1 MKLNAQQIAFFD
13 VFGYL
18 VLPKVFNEEEITA
31 MSKDFDAVALAD
43 RDGKEFEA
51 VYSVGVALED
61 TDSFKDLKYKD
72 ELFYPLQ
79 QLLGEGF
86 VTTVGP
92 GGALFVGDTQW
103 HPDVAEVSEQT
114 RIKVGIYLDPV
125 RKESGALRVVPGS
138 HKNPL
143 HELLQP
149 LRMGRLKEALE
160 DGRLLSNGAPA
171 AEADRI
177 ELEAWE
183 KRSGVN
189 LDANNTIFGWDP
201 TEIPSTVLE
210 SNPGDIVVF
219 SQHCF
224 HAAFGGRD
232 GRRMVA
238 ATWASAPMKD
248 DDFTGEVVSDLRK
261 ANNLE

>member
-1 MKLNAQQIAFFD
+1 MQLSKQQIAFFE

-18 VLPKVFNEEEITA
+18 VLPKIFNEEQVAA

-51 VYSVGVALED
+51 MQRQNIALGD
-61 TDSFKDLKYKD
+61 TDSFKDLKYRD

-86 VTTVGP
+86 VTTGEP
-92 GGALFVGDTQW
+92 GGGLFVGDTQW

-114 RIKVGIYLDPV
+114 RIKAGIYLDPV

-149 LRMGRLKEALE
+149 LRMGRLKDALE
-160 DGRLLSNGAPA
+160 DGRLLSNIAPA
-171 AEADRI
+171 SEADRR
-177 ELEAWE
+177 ELDAWG

-189 LDANNTIFGWDP
+189 LDDNNTIYGYEP
-201 TEIPSTVLE
+201 SEIPCAALE
-210 SNPGDIVVF
+210 TNPGDVGFFNQCI
-219 SQHCF
+219 F

-238 ATWASAPMKD
+238 PTWASAPVKG
-248 DDFTGEVVSDLRK
+248 DDFKGDVVNDLRT
-261 ANNLE
+261 ANNVS

>member
-18 VLPKVFNEEEITA
+18 VLPKVFNEEKIAA

-61 TDSFKDLKYKD
+61 TDSFKDLKYRD

-79 QLLGEGF
+79 QLLGKGF

-149 LRMGRLKEALE
+149 LRMGRIKESLK
-160 DGRLLSNGAPA
+160 DGSLMSNIAPA
-171 AEADRI
+171 G
-177 ELEAWE
+177 E
-183 KRSGVN
+183 KGRKERKKIKRLQRDPNTSNLASYRMKPNPGRWQGRVCCAGESGVSLPATLLQSPGPEN
-189 LDANNTIFGWDP
+189 RLRRVISAVRHYLVVP
-201 TEIPSTVLE
+201 T
-210 SNPGDIVVF
+210 PGE
-219 SQHCF
+219 QKEEGH
-224 HAAFGGRD
+224 
-232 GRRMVA
+232 RR
-238 ATWASAPMKD
+238 
-248 DDFTGEVVSDLRK
+248 FF
-261 ANNLE
+261 